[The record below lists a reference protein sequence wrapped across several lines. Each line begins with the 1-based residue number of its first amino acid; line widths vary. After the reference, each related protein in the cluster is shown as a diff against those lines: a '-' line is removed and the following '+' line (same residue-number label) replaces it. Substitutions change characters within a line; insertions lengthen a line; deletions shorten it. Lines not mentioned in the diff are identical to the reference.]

1 MSAGPFV
8 SASLRRLVRDRTAMF
23 FVVALPIVVI
33 LVIGITVRGFN
44 SFRVGVVLPPSS
56 GPATHELTAALDADP
71 SLDIRTVPDVATGRT
86 ELRRGEISGLVVIPS
101 RYDAVATGGGTLRIP
116 VVASAA
122 GSDQQAVVAAVSA
135 VVAHQAAR
143 MQAARFTASVT
154 DTPLDVALARAT
166 RLQPSNSVVGVR
178 SELVNRSSVLPSGFS
193 YSAPTMLVLFVFIN
207 ALAGGSAIIQ
217 ARKLGIY
224 DRAMAAPIHA
234 RSIVIG
240 EAGASLSVALLQSV
254 LIVAV
259 GGLIFGVQWGNPLA
273 AIVLVIVWALV
284 GTGAGV
290 LSGTLFRTPEQASAI
305 GPAIGIAFG
314 MLGGCMWPLE
324 IVTPAMRT
332 IGHLVP
338 QAWAVDAWSVLL
350 SRGGDLAAIGKQISI
365 LAAFAVVLLAVASA
379 RLHSTLTS

>member
-1 MSAGPFV
+1 MTAAPFV
-8 SASLRRLVRDRTAMF
+8 TASLRRLVRDRTAMF
-23 FVVALPIVVI
+23 FTVALPIVVI

-44 SFRVGVVLPPSS
+44 SFRVGLVLPASS
-56 GPATHELTAALDADP
+56 GAPTHQLAAALDAQP
-71 SLDIRTVPDVATGRT
+71 SLDVRTEPDLATGRT
-86 ELRRGEISGLVVIPS
+86 ALRRGEITGLVVVPP
-101 RYDAVATGGGTLRIP
+101 RYDAVATGDGSLRIP
-116 VVASAA
+116 VVASTA

-135 VVAHQAAR
+135 VVAAQAAR
-143 MQAARFTASVT
+143 IQAARFTHSTTGTPVSVG
-154 DTPLDVALARAT
+154 LSRAAG
-166 RLQPSNSVVGVR
+166 LQPSTSVIGVH
-178 SELVNRSSVLPSGFS
+178 SELVNRSSVLPPGFS

-224 DRAMAAPIHA
+224 DRAMAAPIPA
-234 RSIVIG
+234 RSIVVG

-259 GGLIFGVQWGNPLA
+259 GGLVFGVQWGNPLA
-273 AIVLVIVWALV
+273 ATVLVVVWALV

-324 IVTPAMRT
+324 IVTPVMKT

-338 QAWAVDAWSVLL
+338 QAWAVDAWSILL
-350 SRGGDLAAIGKQISI
+350 SRGGDLAAIGRQVAI
-365 LAAFAVVLLAVASA
+365 LAGFAVVLLAIASI
-379 RLHSTLTS
+379 RLRSRLTR

>member
-44 SFRVGVVLPPSS
+44 SFRVGVVRPPSS

-71 SLDIRTVPDVATGRT
+71 SLDIRTVPDIATGRA

-101 RYDAVATGGGTLRIP
+101 RYDAVATGGGSLRIP
-116 VVASAA
+116 VVASTA

-143 MQAARFTASVT
+143 IQAARFAASVT
-154 DTPLDVALARAT
+154 DTPIDVALARAT

-290 LSGTLFRTPEQASAI
+290 LSGTLFHTPEQASAI
-305 GPAIGIAFG
+305 GPAVGIAFG

-324 IVTPAMRT
+324 IVTPVMRT

-350 SRGGDLAAIGKQISI
+350 SRGGDLAAIGKQLAI

-379 RLHSTLTS
+379 RLHSTLTR

>member
-1 MSAGPFV
+1 MTAAPFV
-8 SASLRRLVRDRTAMF
+8 TASLRRLVRDRTAMF
-23 FVVALPIVVI
+23 FTVALPIVVI

-44 SFRVGVVLPPSS
+44 SFRVGLVLPASS
-56 GPATHELTAALDADP
+56 GAPTHQLAAALDAQP
-71 SLDIRTVPDVATGRT
+71 SLDVRTEPDLATGRT
-86 ELRRGEISGLVVIPS
+86 ALRRGEITGLVVVPP
-101 RYDAVATGGGTLRIP
+101 RYDAVATGDGSLRIP
-116 VVASAA
+116 VVASTA

-135 VVAHQAAR
+135 VVAAQAAR
-143 MQAARFTASVT
+143 IQAARFTHSTTGTPVSVG
-154 DTPLDVALARAT
+154 LSRAAG
-166 RLQPSNSVVGVR
+166 LQPSTSVIGVH

-224 DRAMAAPIHA
+224 DRAMAAPIPA
-234 RSIVIG
+234 RSIVVG

-259 GGLIFGVQWGNPLA
+259 GGLVFGVQWGNPLA
-273 AIVLVIVWALV
+273 ATVLVVVWALV

-324 IVTPAMRT
+324 IVTPVMKT

-338 QAWAVDAWSVLL
+338 QAWAVDAWSILL
-350 SRGGDLAAIGKQISI
+350 SRGGDLAAIGRQVAI
-365 LAAFAVVLLAVASA
+365 LAGFAVVLLAIASI
-379 RLHSTLTS
+379 RLRSRLTR